1 MVQRRIRI
9 KTKGKDLLIVILATL
24 VLLETLIILFLL
36 PTLPKRKITPSLKKK
51 TTAVEKTGVKKNL
64 YSQQKLKQ
72 MVLAPP
78 IKNMPIAERQKPS
91 KLRPKISIVIDDWGY
106 NISHLNLL
114 EEINIPLTISVLPFL
129 EYSTEVATF
138 GYKHGFEIIIHM
150 PMQPKKED
158 VENWEKSTL
167 TTAMKEKEVV
177 SILNKA
183 FSEIPY
189 AKGMNNHM
197 GSLATTDQNLMMIV
211 FKELKKKNMFFLDSY
226 VNPDSICQA
235 IAKKVGIKFAKR
247 SIFLDNILSPTY
259 IRAQLMELAKK
270 ADEEGQA
277 IGIGHDRQMTL
288 LVLKEVVP
296 QLQQAGYDFVFVSEI
311 VR

>member
-78 IKNMPIAERQKPS
+78 IKNRQPTKGMVAF
-91 KLRPKISIVIDDWGY
+91 VIDDWGY